1 MSAPMDAGRRHLLLA
16 GCALVWAGGGAAADT
31 PLLPWA
37 VSLKDELA
45 AALRRGKVLVVM
57 VSLEGCPF
65 CRQVRDSH
73 LVHLRREGQPIV
85 EVDIQRP
92 LPLAGFDGR
101 ATTHVAIAEQWK
113 AKVAPTLL
121 FFGPGGREVAPRLVG
136 AGIPDFYGAYL
147 EQRLATANLQ
157 AVSPGR

>member
-1 MSAPMDAGRRHLLLA
+1 LDARRRCLLVA
-16 GCALVWAGGGAAADT
+16 GCALVWAGGSAAADAPA
-31 PLLPWA
+31 PLLPWS

-45 AALRRGKVLVVM
+45 AALRRGKALVVM

-92 LPLAGFDGR
+92 LPLVGFDGR
-101 ATTHVAIAEQWK
+101 ATTHVAMAELWK

-121 FFGPGGREVAPRLVG
+121 FFGPGGREAAPRLVG

-147 EQRLATANLQ
+147 EQRLAAANLQ